1 MQTCNHI
8 DPRAMYGCSACA
20 GVVIKGDV
28 TLEAAS
34 STPVLLEAGEY
45 SSGTVKVGEPALVPA

>member
-1 MQTCNHI
+1 
-8 DPRAMYGCSACA
+8 MYGCSACA